1 MAESTDALTIIREL
15 IAEEAGVEA
24 EEVTP
29 ATTFADLDIDSL
41 GLLTIAT
48 QAEERLG
55 VRFDD
60 AVITG
65 LQSVEEMVALVTSQG
80 DN

>member
-15 IAEEAGVEA
+15 IAEEAGAEA
-24 EEVTP
+24 DEITP
-29 ATTFADLDIDSL
+29 ATTFAELDIDSL

-55 VRFDD
+55 MRFDD
-60 AVITG
+60 SVITG

-80 DN
+80 EN

>member
-15 IAEEAGVEA
+15 IAEEAGAEA
-24 EEVTP
+24 DEITP
-29 ATTFADLDIDSL
+29 ATTFAELDIDSL

-55 VRFDD
+55 MRFDD
-60 AVITG
+60 SVITG
-65 LQSVEEMVALVTSQG
+65 LQSVEEMVALVASQG
-80 DN
+80 EN

>member
-15 IAEEAGVEA
+15 LADEAGVEA
-24 EEVTP
+24 EEITP
-29 ATTFADLDIDSL
+29 ATTFAELDVDSL
-41 GLLTIAT
+41 GLLTVAT

-60 AVITG
+60 SVITG
-65 LQSVEEMVALVTSQG
+65 LKSLGEMLELVTAQRE
-80 DN
+80 N